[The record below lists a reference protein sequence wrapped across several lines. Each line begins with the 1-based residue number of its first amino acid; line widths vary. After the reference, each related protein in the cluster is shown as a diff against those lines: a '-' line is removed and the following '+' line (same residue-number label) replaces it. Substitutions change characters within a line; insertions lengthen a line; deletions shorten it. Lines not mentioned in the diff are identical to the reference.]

1 MIGVKI
7 ENMTEIDR
15 LVFLIE
21 EIDVQKSR
29 IEEHGAGHIHTTIR
43 VLKDRVEEI
52 RRTLN
57 NEA

>member
-1 MIGVKI
+1 MTGVKI
-7 ENMTEIDR
+7 ENMTEVDR

-29 IEEHGAGHIHTTIR
+29 MEEHGTGHIHTTIR

>member
-1 MIGVKI
+1 
-7 ENMTEIDR
+7 MTEVDR